1 MIRSHVFLEKKSLTL
16 FMKPE
21 AERQGE
27 RNIYPM
33 KIVKAMISSGIVH
46 RASKEIVRNEEWKI

>member
-1 MIRSHVFLEKKSLTL
+1 MIRSHVFLEKKSLTV

-46 RASKEIVRNEEWKI
+46 RASKEIV